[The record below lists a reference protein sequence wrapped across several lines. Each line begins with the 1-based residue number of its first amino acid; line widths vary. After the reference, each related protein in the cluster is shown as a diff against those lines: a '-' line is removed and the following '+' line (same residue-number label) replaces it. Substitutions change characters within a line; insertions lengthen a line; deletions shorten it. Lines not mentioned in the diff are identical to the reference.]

1 MNQQIRLGTYLRFL
15 ATLTVV
21 SVLTGT
27 GCQKGSTSDDA
38 EKADNAAASEGTES
52 INRLT
57 ADELADGWILLFDG
71 ETMFGWKH
79 DKEADWKVIDGTLAV
94 SKGESG
100 LLYTTA
106 QFSDYIL
113 KVDFRS
119 PAETNSGVFLSTT
132 PNPTDPSSECYELNI
147 AGQDNPFPTGSL
159 VGRKKVKKI
168 YDSET
173 WQSYEVRVVQGN
185 VAVKLGDEE
194 ILKYADSDAIRRG
207 HIGLQLNEGKV
218 EFRNV
223 KLKPLG
229 LPEIF
234 NGKDLT
240 GWKTYPDMASKFT
253 VTDEGYLNVK
263 DGRGQLES
271 EQSYGDFVLQ
281 LECISHAPG
290 LNSGIFFR
298 CIPGEQM
305 NGYESQIQNE
315 FLDGDPTK
323 PKDCGTGGIF
333 RRQNA
338 RRVVANDQEWFSKT
352 IVACGPHVAV
362 WVNGYQVTDW
372 TDTREPD
379 SNPRKGLRVEPGTIM
394 IQGHDPTTDLSFRKL
409 FAAELPAR

>member
-1 MNQQIRLGTYLRFL
+1 VL
-15 ATLTVV
+15 ALLTVV
-21 SVLTGT
+21 SFLACGGCDSNATDPEATVTTAAVNERQPDLDQRAETDGVGPHNQLT
-27 GCQKGSTSDDA
+27 Q
-38 EKADNAAASEGTES
+38 SE
-52 INRLT
+52 I
-57 ADELADGWILLFDG
+57 DDGWILLFDG
-71 ETMFGWKH
+71 ETTFGWRH
-79 DKEADWKVIDGTLAV
+79 DNDANWKVADGVIAV
-94 SKGESG
+94 SEGEKG

-119 PAETNSGVFLSTT
+119 AADTNSGIFLSTA
-132 PNPTDPSSECYELNI
+132 PDPQDPGTECYELNI
-147 AGQDNPFPTGSL
+147 AGPDNPFPTGSL
-159 VGRKKVKKI
+159 VQRKKVEG
-168 YDSET
+168 DHHSDQ
-173 WQSYEVRVVQGN
+173 WQSYEVQVEQGR
-185 VAVKLGDEE
+185 VAVKLDDTE
-194 ILKYADSDAIRRG
+194 ILTYTAPTPLRRG
-207 HIGLQLNEGKV
+207 HIGLQLNQGRV

-229 LPEIF
+229 LTSIF

-240 GWKTYPDMASKFT
+240 GWKTYPDMDSEFT
-253 VTDEGYLNVK
+253 VADSGELNVK
-263 DGRGQLES
+263 NGRGQLET
-271 EQSYGDFVLQ
+271 EQSYGDFILQ

-338 RRVVANDQEWFSKT
+338 RRVVAKDQQWFAKT
-352 IVACGPHVAV
+352 IVATGPHVAV

-372 TDTREPD
+372 TDTRAPD
-379 SNPRKGLRVEPGTIM
+379 PNPRRGLRVEPGTIM
-394 IQGHDPTTDLSFRKL
+394 IQGHDPTTNLSFRKL
-409 FAAELPAR
+409 FATELPAR